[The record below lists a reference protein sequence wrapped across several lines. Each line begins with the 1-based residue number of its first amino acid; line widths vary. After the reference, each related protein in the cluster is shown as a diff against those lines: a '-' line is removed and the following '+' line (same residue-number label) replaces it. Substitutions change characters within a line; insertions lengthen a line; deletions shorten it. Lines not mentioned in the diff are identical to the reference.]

1 MEENNK
7 LHFKTNIQLKSII
20 GKDLINDDNIAILEL
35 VKNSFDADAKKV
47 EVQYLNLKGN
57 DDKVIAGFSEKT
69 SRLIIKDDGLGMD
82 FEDIQN
88 KWLNIAYSEKKSNN
102 RQHNRMM
109 AGAKG
114 VGRFS
119 CDRLGEYLNLYTKQ
133 KNSNGYLL
141 LKIDWKK
148 FEIDDNTKEIQS
160 IDLDYETL
168 TKTELAN
175 RNIEVFEQGVLLEI
189 IKLRSNWVSETKDA
203 KNWNTDKLVN
213 LKKYL
218 EKLINPNQAFEK
230 NDFGIYLNVPEF
242 IEENNKKEEHEK
254 FIGKIENTIFEK
266 LDFKTTSVESE
277 IIEEGKVIFT
287 TLKDKGQTI
296 FWIKE
301 KNIYFPQV
309 NDSKITLYYLNP
321 YSKAFF
327 TKQTGIQSVNYGS
340 VFLFI
345 NGFRIPP
352 YGEVGDDWLGLDQRK
367 NQGTARYIGL
377 REIVGSVEI
386 LDRTNNFQIISSR
399 EGVVK
404 NENYERL
411 TNSKNND
418 SLFFKTFRRLEKYVV
433 DGLSWDSSIYENKA
447 PEFKAIERKIISGQI
462 KEEELIFREDEV
474 TKRRRIYE
482 SIHSIISAKADNV
495 IELYINED
503 LILDKIQE
511 EKLNAEREFEQL
523 ISDFENKKIDGE
535 TLNRILQKKAVENK
549 DLERQINDLS
559 KYNTNDATTK
569 AIAELQLYKSTIEKQ
584 TKIIEDL
591 KNQLENEKAEREKQ
605 QKLIE
610 DLKSDKE
617 KAEIK
622 VKDAEI
628 KIIEAEKETEK
639 VREEKKVVEEEL
651 ISEQKKGAF
660 QGALIGTDKE
670 RIIGLQHQIYHSSA
684 RINRSLDLL
693 LKHLGPSTIDD
704 KTSKYIKL
712 IALEASKIN
721 SIANFVTKAN
731 FNLKASEIKEDLI
744 EFIKGYI
751 NEIYLFEDKIIKIE
765 MKISFKDFTNQQFI
779 KEFKPLEITTI
790 VDNFISN
797 AEKAGATELVFNFS
811 QVENNLEIDI
821 VDNGKGISEDNVF
834 KVFDLG
840 YTTTN
845 GSGIGLFQTYDIITN
860 SLKGKILVTSI
871 KDKSTNFKITL

>member
-1 MEENNK
+1 MKENNK

-47 EVQYLNLKGN
+47 VVQYINLRRN
-57 DDKVIAGFSEKT
+57 DDKAVIGFSDKT

-82 FEDIQN
+82 LEDIQN

-119 CDRLGEYLNLYTKQ
+119 CDRLGEYLNLYTKK
-133 KNSNGYLL
+133 KNSNDYLL

-160 IDLDYETL
+160 IDLEYETL
-168 TKTELAN
+168 TKTELTN

-230 NDFGIYLNVPEF
+230 NDFGIYLNAPEF

-266 LDFKTTSVESE
+266 LDFKTTSIESE

-301 KNIYFPQV
+301 KNIYFPFV
-309 NDSKITLYYLNP
+309 RNTKLAFYYLNP
-321 YSKAFF
+321 YSKSFF

-377 REIVGSVEI
+377 REIVGSIEI
-386 LDRTNNFQIISSR
+386 LDKNNDFRIISSR
-399 EGVVK
+399 SGIAK
-404 NENYERL
+404 DENYEKL

-418 SLFFKTFRRLEKYVV
+418 SFVFKAYRRLERYVV
-433 DGLSWDSSIYENKA
+433 DGLSWDSM
-447 PEFKAIERKIISGQI
+447 PEGLKDQYNSLHKKIISG
-462 KEEELIFREDEV
+462 ELNEDDLIFREDEI
-474 TKRRRIYE
+474 TKKRRVYE

-495 IELYINED
+495 IELYINEN

-523 ISDFENKKIDGE
+523 INDFENKKIDGE
-535 TLNRILQKKAVENK
+535 TLNRILQKKAIENK
-549 DLERQINDLS
+549 DLEKQINDLS

-591 KNQLENEKAEREKQ
+591 KNQLVNEKAEREKQ
-605 QKLIE
+605 KKLIE
-610 DLKSDKE
+610 DLKSDKD

-628 KIIEAEKETEK
+628 KVVEAEKETEK
-639 VREEKKVVEEEL
+639 VREEL
-651 ISEQKKGAF
+651 IFEQKKGAF

-693 LKHLGPSTIDD
+693 LKHLGPSSIDD

-765 MKISFKDFTNQQFI
+765 MKISFKDYTTHKYV

-811 QVENNLEIDI
+811 DVENNLEIVI
-821 VDNGKGISEDNVF
+821 IDNGKGISEDNLF

-860 SLKGKILVTSI
+860 SLKGKISVTSI
-871 KDKSTNFKITL
+871 KDKSTNFKITLK